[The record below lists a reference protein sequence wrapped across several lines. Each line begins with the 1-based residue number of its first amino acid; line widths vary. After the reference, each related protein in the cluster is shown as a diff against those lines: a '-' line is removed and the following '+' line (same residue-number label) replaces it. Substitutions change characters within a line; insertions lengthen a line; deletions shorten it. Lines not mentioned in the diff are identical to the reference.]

1 MEGMKLVQLCGNL
14 RDTTSQNNPTS
25 LINHTGCTL
34 FSSST
39 FAAIGMGSGLDPRG
53 EMSKGEGKGG
63 DCVGQRL

>member
-1 MEGMKLVQLCGNL
+1 MGRARVMLC
-14 RDTTSQNNPTS
+14 S
-25 LINHTGCTL
+25 TL

-63 DCVGQRL
+63 DCVGQRQ